1 MRTGISVIAGLI
13 IGAAAWGAAAQQ
25 PQPSIPG
32 PGTGIVT
39 VSGDVRLANGTVV
52 GAAQQGEW
60 KVAIANTAPV
70 SVTNTPTV
78 ALAMPFSVRKG
89 ARYEIVWS
97 AGERET
103 VTISDAGASSWVLVE
118 VSGQPTGRRW
128 INLAQVRSI
137 SEAR

>member
-1 MRTGISVIAGLI
+1 MRTGIGVIAGLI
-13 IGAAAWGAAAQQ
+13 IGAAAWAGASQQ
-25 PQPSIPG
+25 SQPSVPG
-32 PGTGIVT
+32 PGTGVVT
-39 VSGDVRLANGTVV
+39 VSGDVRLANGTVI
-52 GAAQQGEW
+52 GAVQQGEW

-118 VSGQPTGRRW
+118 AGQPPGRRW

-137 SEAR
+137 SEGR